1 MTSSMFADAISSSES
16 DDDEVPVQRTD
27 NRFAHYPSDE
37 EEAKRVV
44 KSAKDKRF
52 EEMQSIIKNLN
63 NHKKIKDMSNVLT
76 DFESLVR
83 VHEKSLKLNEI
94 DSIPAFY
101 IRCIAELE
109 DFVNDSWEK
118 KKDLNRGAA
127 KALTALRQRVKKY
140 NRDFEDHLKD
150 FREHPEN
157 YQEDEPVNPSDDE
170 ASGDSDAEPTSVKAS
185 AATTAVPEKK
195 QTKKA
200 AGSDSGSDEFNEEA
214 DEDDSDSEGFWDSD
228 SDSSSSTDVD
238 LERMKDDP
246 SVYFL
251 KKTTDDKKDKA
262 KLKKVTKEKVVKK
275 TAKSED
281 TYDSQGVWTTVDS
294 LGRPEVLVQAF
305 EKGQEI
311 TQEVVMRKLTEIL
324 VARGKKGT
332 SISDQ
337 LALLF
342 QVEEK
347 IKEHR
352 LSVGLHVKVLFSLI
366 SVFFD
371 YDKNHAPCMSVVMF
385 DRLLGVFDR
394 LFDLLENHQ
403 VELLTP
409 EVDTDDLE
417 SLETPPFVV
426 HGSLIATMTLLNVEC
441 TKTLQSANGNGVEY
455 VERLRDE
462 RRLCLLLDRLC
473 SYLEK
478 READPADLCVAYQL
492 KVEHMYYKFDFDWGK
507 RVEIEGIEAVGPNE
521 STAVI
526 QHLCRYIYTHDRT
539 DRLRTRAIL
548 CHIYHLALYDNWYQ
562 ARDLMLMSNL
572 QMSIEHADQS
582 TMILYNRAMAQ
593 LGLSAFRQ
601 GHIRETHNALADLIG
616 SGRIKELLAQGP
628 HGQTRY
634 ERSIEEEKREQ
645 ALQVPYHMY
654 INTELIE
661 CVYHVC
667 AMLLEIPNLAANE
680 TDLRWRPI
688 SKPFHMALRVH
699 DRQTL
704 IGPPETPRD
713 YVLAAAK
720 AMRYGNWKA
729 CTQYII
735 NPKMDAKIWNLLFQS
750 ARVKTLLG
758 TKIKEESLR
767 SFLFTYSAIHDSISL
782 DRLTEYFEMP
792 KSSVYSII
800 SKMIIN
806 QELAASL
813 EVPSDFLIMHK
824 TERSRLQ
831 TLALQL
837 SEKISIVVVA
847 AVSSVPR
854 VLNRI
859 KDDEPSRYQARLFG
873 FEVRRQGLRYG
884 LNKFN

>member
-1 MTSSMFADAISSSES
+1 DFATMTSSMFADAISSSES

-63 NHKKIKDMSNVLT
+63 NHKKIKDMSNVLI

-101 IRCIAELE
+101 VRCIAELE

-140 NRDFEDHLKD
+140 NRDFEDHVKD

-170 ASGDSDAEPTSVKAS
+170 ESRDSDAEPIWIKAS
-185 AATTAVPEKK
+185 AATTGVSEKK
-195 QTKKA
+195 QAKKP
-200 AGSDSGSDEFNEEA
+200 AGSDSGSDEFNEEEE
-214 DEDDSDSEGFWDSD
+214 DEDDSDSDGFWDSD

-238 LERMKDDP
+238 LERMRDDP

-251 KKTTDDKKDKA
+251 KKTTDDKKDKT

-275 TAKSED
+275 TTKSED

-324 VARGKKGT
+324 IARGKKGT

-352 LSVGLHVKVLFSLI
+352 LSIGLHVKVLFSLI

-371 YDKNHAPCMSVVMF
+371 YDKNHAACMSVVMF

-441 TKTLQSANGNGVEY
+441 TKTLQCANGNELEY

-462 RRLCLLLDRLC
+462 RRLCVLLDRLC

-492 KVEHMYYKFDFDWGK
+492 KVEHMYYKFDFEWGK
-507 RVEIEGIEAVGPNE
+507 RVESEGIEAVGPNE

-526 QHLCRYIYTHDRT
+526 QRLCRYIYTHDRT

-720 AMRYGNWKA
+720 AMRYGNWNA

-735 NPKMDAKIWNLLFQS
+735 NPKMDAK
-750 ARVKTLLG
+750 
-758 TKIKEESLR
+758 
-767 SFLFTYSAIHDSISL
+767 
-782 DRLTEYFEMP
+782 
-792 KSSVYSII
+792 
-800 SKMIIN
+800 
-806 QELAASL
+806 ASL

-837 SEKISIVVVA
+837 SEKISSIVEMNEK
-847 AVSSVPR
+847 
-854 VLNRI
+854 LI
-859 KDDEPSRYQARLFG
+859 ESRG
-873 FEVRRQGLRYG
+873 GGGSGGLIGSKGQFTFLSLTQLLSIFFVYC
-884 LNKFN
+884 FFI